1 MNLFWKLDEA
11 IKHSESQPDLAVFSK
26 EIGLGG
32 QRHFLVSTRAE
43 FWTIYNKLH
52 TKKHYEVILP
62 EKPCKLYLDLEYGI
76 HLNRSKEGMK
86 MIEVLIDLVSKCL
99 LQEFEIIL
107 DLDDLILLDSSNEAK
122 FSKHMIIR

>member
-1 MNLFWKLDEA
+1 M
-11 IKHSESQPDLAVFSK
+11 
-26 EIGLGG
+26 
-32 QRHFLVSTRAE
+32 
-43 FWTIYNKLH
+43 
-52 TKKHYEVILP
+52 
-62 EKPCKLYLDLEYGI
+62 DLEYGI

-122 FSKHMIIR
+122 FSKHMIFR